1 MTIFAGR
8 EGGML
13 VLDVEKSLIF
23 EKRGGDLR
31 ALCVGFGA
39 EANFD
44 TLGLW
49 RVLRRCDIDAFK

>member
-1 MTIFAGR
+1 
-8 EGGML
+8 ML